1 MLAVIYHPEAQAEV
15 IEAAKFYNDRVPGLG
30 ADLLREIDRAVV
42 RILQTPT
49 RWRTIEED
57 IRRYYIERFPYSI
70 IYRVEGNKL
79 RILTLKHNRRKPEH
93 WKHRK
98 IE

>member
-1 MLAVIYHPEAQAEV
+1 MLAVIYHPEAQAEL
-15 IEAAKFYNDRVPGLG
+15 IEAAKFYHDRVPGLG
-30 ADLLREIDRAVV
+30 ADLLGEVDRSVG

-49 RWRTIEED
+49 RWRTIQED
-57 IRRYYIERFPYSI
+57 IRRYYIERFPCSI

-79 RILTLKHNRRKPEH
+79 RILAFKHNRRKPEY

-98 IE
+98 T

>member
-30 ADLLREIDRAVV
+30 ADLLREIDRAVA

-79 RILTLKHNRRKPEH
+79 RVLALKHNRRKPEY